1 MRQQARRYSCSKEN
15 SKHPHIQATE
25 KAGNE
30 ITNRHRNN
38 PFSRHLSIALQP
50 NKIHLHSN
58 GWEAFEFLSVFH
70 NFQRYKI
77 AQRLRNVEV
86 IHKEERNITHNH
98 LFPAHFQTFYK
109 FFRHG
114 SDALPPRLPTTSKP
128 ESTHTHTHKSVAW
141 AIGIKVAGEFL
152 LRYQLQFISSSCL
165 QRCLEGIQSLFSMGE
180 SESGL
185 EVSGTQ
191 NSPIN
196 RPLWILSAL
205 PFPPGWTKKVPGVTW
220 RVRYCKGQTHKKEG
234 AWVLECKRNFLS
246 GYWTQVRNRFF
257 SLVNCRDFEV
267 CLFYSWHYIV

>member
-86 IHKEERNITHNH
+86 IHKEERNSTHNH

-114 SDALPPRLPTTSKP
+114 SDALPPWLPTTSKP
-128 ESTHTHTHKSVAW
+128 ESTHTHTKVLLEPLESRWQGSFFLGINFSSSVAAAYRDVW
-141 AIGIKVAGEFL
+141 RGFRACSAWERVSPAWRWVV
-152 LRYQLQFISSSCL
+152 LR
-165 QRCLEGIQSLFSMGE
+165 
-180 SESGL
+180 
-185 EVSGTQ
+185 T
-191 NSPIN
+191 
-196 RPLWILSAL
+196 L
-205 PFPPGWTKKVPGVTW
+205 P
-220 RVRYCKGQTHKKEG
+220 
-234 AWVLECKRNFLS
+234 
-246 GYWTQVRNRFF
+246 
-257 SLVNCRDFEV
+257 
-267 CLFYSWHYIV
+267 